1 MNFFVSYAQNFE
13 DVMLWRALQHV
24 SQGTYVDVGAQD
36 PVVDSVS
43 RAFYERGWRGVHI
56 EPVRTYADRLRADRP
71 DETILE
77 VALGETA
84 GTMELYIIGD
94 TGLSTGVKEH
104 AERHQVERGFES
116 SRLRVPVLTLASALQ
131 SLEGSEIHWLKIDVE
146 GFEAQVIRGW
156 DSTKIRP
163 WVLVVEATVPGS
175 NEPNFAA
182 WDPIVQA
189 ANYHFV
195 YFDGL
200 NRFYVAGEHAELM
213 EKFNSP
219 PNVFDNVRLSGLS
232 GEWCTGL
239 IIEGRERDRQYESKL
254 AQLTEQVAMLEARIK
269 AEQSAL
275 ADLRS
280 ESSANIAALK
290 VQSRSQRSEVA
301 ALRERL
307 LTATNVGLQFESQ
320 AQSWQRE
327 LQAIR
332 SSTSWRVTAPMR
344 AIVRGVR
351 SARTR
356 GSQPLKIQVLE
367 AVRPIIL
374 WSMRKT
380 ITTGALRVP
389 VLALLSAHPPTK
401 QRLRSLAIKAGVIHE
416 AKPTATEF
424 ETALFSDSDIDQPV
438 AKSPNSELM
447 TNLSPTA
454 ARVFQEIQKAIPSG
468 KI

>member
-1 MNFFVSYAQNFE
+1 MSFFVSYAQNFE

-43 RAFYERGWRGVHI
+43 RSFYERGWRGVHI
-56 EPVRTYADRLRADRP
+56 EPVRTYADRLRANRP

-84 GTMELYIIGD
+84 GTMELYVIGD

-104 AERHQVERGFES
+104 AERHHVERGFES

-200 NRFYVAGEHAELM
+200 NRFYIAGEHAELA

-239 IIEGRERDRQYESKL
+239 IIEGHERDRQYESRL
-254 AQLTEQVAMLEARIK
+254 AQLTEQGAMLEARIK

-275 ADLRS
+275 AELRS
-280 ESSANIAALK
+280 KSSANIAALK
-290 VQSRSQRSEVA
+290 AQCRSQRSEVA
-301 ALRERL
+301 ALRESL
-307 LTATNVGLQFESQ
+307 LNATSVGLQFESEV
-320 AQSWQRE
+320 RD
-327 LQAIR
+327 IR

-351 SARTR
+351 SVRARK
-356 GSQPLKIQVLE
+356 SQPLKIQVLE
-367 AVRPIIL
+367 AVRSMIL

-380 ITTGALRVP
+380 IINGALRLSA
-389 VLALLSAHPPTK
+389 LALLSAHPPTK
-401 QRLRSLAIKAGVIHE
+401 QRLRSLAIKAGVIDE
-416 AKPTATEF
+416 AKPTTTEF
-424 ETALFSDSDIDQPV
+424 ETVSSSDSDIDQPV

-447 TNLSPTA
+447 TSLSPTA
-454 ARVFQEIQKAIPSG
+454 MRVFQGIQKAIHRE
-468 KI
+468 KFDANCH

>member
-1 MNFFVSYAQNFE
+1 MSFFVSYAQNFE

-43 RAFYERGWRGVHI
+43 RSFYERGWRGVHI
-56 EPVRTYADRLRADRP
+56 EPVRTYADRLRANRP

-84 GTMELYIIGD
+84 GTMELYVIGD

-104 AERHQVERGFES
+104 AERHHVERGFES

-200 NRFYVAGEHAELM
+200 NRFYIAGEHAELA

-239 IIEGRERDRQYESKL
+239 IIEGHERDRQYESRL
-254 AQLTEQVAMLEARIK
+254 AQLTEQGAMLEARIK

-275 ADLRS
+275 AELRS
-280 ESSANIAALK
+280 KSSANIVALK
-290 VQSRSQRSEVA
+290 AQCRSQRSEVA
-301 ALRERL
+301 ALRESL
-307 LTATNVGLQFESQ
+307 LNATSVGLQFESEV
-320 AQSWQRE
+320 RD
-327 LQAIR
+327 IR

-351 SARTR
+351 SVRARK
-356 GSQPLKIQVLE
+356 SQPLKIQVLE
-367 AVRPIIL
+367 AVRSMIL

-380 ITTGALRVP
+380 ITNGALRLSA
-389 VLALLSAHPPTK
+389 LALLSAHPPTK
-401 QRLRSLAIKAGVIHE
+401 QRLRSLAIKAGVIDE
-416 AKPTATEF
+416 AKPTTTEF
-424 ETALFSDSDIDQPV
+424 ETVSSSDSDIDQPV

-447 TNLSPTA
+447 TSLSPTA
-454 ARVFQEIQKAIPSG
+454 MRVFQGIQKAIHRE
-468 KI
+468 KFDANCH